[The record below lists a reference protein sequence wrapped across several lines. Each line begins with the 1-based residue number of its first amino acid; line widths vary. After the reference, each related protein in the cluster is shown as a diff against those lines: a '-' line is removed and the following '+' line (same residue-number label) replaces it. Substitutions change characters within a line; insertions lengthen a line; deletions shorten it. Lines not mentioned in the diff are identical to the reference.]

1 MPEWFET
8 VALAAIAG
16 GLIKSLGDALIAWW
30 NRRKTQAETNK
41 ANAEAD
47 VAQAQAARTMAE
59 ASQITNGELLHI
71 INEQK
76 LRIDELMEL
85 RAVDLARSNALAEE
99 VDQLKRQ
106 QGVNMA
112 TIAALNAQNASTL
125 KMNNDLLLENRLLH
139 QRVGQLET
147 ELNTERQANMILQ
160 QKVKGLEGRIAE
172 LEARNPA

>member
-1 MPEWFET
+1 MPEWLKT
-8 VALAAIAG
+8 IVLAAIAG
-16 GLIKSLGDALIAWW
+16 GLIKALADALIAWW

-41 ANAEAD
+41 VNAEAD

-76 LRIDELMEL
+76 LRIDELVEL
-85 RAVDLARSNALAEE
+85 RAVDLAQSNALAEE